1 MTHDETKSISEIY
14 SVSSIKV
21 EFVKEWF
28 LKKHYAKR
36 IPMTQFC
43 FALYEEKRI
52 VGVCSFGQ
60 TPSIQLN
67 QSLSNGFFDV
77 IELNR
82 LIIDDNVK
90 KNGLSFF
97 VSKCL
102 KLLPSPMIVVSF
114 ADIEKNHIGYIYQA
128 TNWFYTGLNAQRF
141 EWKSKSNPNLHYRNI
156 AERFK
161 GVDKS
166 KVSDLYKKP
175 LSRKHRY
182 VFFIGSKKQKRKMM
196 SNLKY
201 ELQPYPKG
209 ENKKYDAS
217 YSPNTQIQ
225 LF

>member
-1 MTHDETKSISEIY
+1 MHYDETKSIPNIY
-14 SVSSIKV
+14 SVSSIKPDC
-21 EFVKEWF
+21 VKEWF

-36 IPMTQFC
+36 IPMIQFC
-43 FALYEEKRI
+43 FALYDDKRI

-67 QSLSNGFFDV
+67 QSLSNGLYNV

-82 LIIDDNVK
+82 LIVDDDVK
-90 KNGLSFF
+90 KNALSFF

-102 KLLPSPMIVVSF
+102 KLLPSPLIVVSF
-114 ADIEKNHIGYIYQA
+114 ADIEKNHNGYIYQA
-128 TNWFYTGLNAQRF
+128 TNWIYTGLNAERF
-141 EWKSKSNPNLHYRNI
+141 EWKSKTRPNLHYRNI

-161 GVDKS
+161 GIDKS
-166 KVSDLYKKP
+166 KVDDLYKKP

-182 VFFIGSKKQKRKMM
+182 VFFIGSKKQKKQMM

-201 ELQPYPKG
+201 DVQPYPKG

-217 YSPNTQIQ
+217 YKPNTQIQ

>member
-1 MTHDETKSISEIY
+1 MENFEAKSILDIY
-14 SVSSIKV
+14 SVSSIKS

-36 IPMTQFC
+36 IPMIQYC
-43 FALYEEKRI
+43 FALYQEKKI

-67 QSLSNGFFDV
+67 QSLSNGIFDV

-82 LIIDDNVK
+82 LIVDEDVK
-90 KNGLSFF
+90 KNALSFF
-97 VSKCL
+97 VSRCL
-102 KLLPSPMIVVSF
+102 KFLPSPLIVVSF
-114 ADIEKNHIGYIYQA
+114 ADIQKNHHGYIYQA
-128 TNWFYTGLNAQRF
+128 TNWIYTGLNAERF
-141 EWKSKSNPNLHYRNI
+141 EWKSKTNPNLHYRNI

-182 VFFIGSKKQKRKMM
+182 VFFIGSKKQKIKMM
-196 SNLKY
+196 FNLKY
-201 ELQPYPKG
+201 KPQPYPKG
-209 ENKKYDAS
+209 ENKRYDAS
-217 YSPNTQIQ
+217 YKPSTQIKM
-225 LF
+225 F